1 MYLDFIKN
9 IAVDK
14 VFLAPNALSAM
25 DGATT
30 SNEEMRAMKQ
40 AMMASSTE
48 SYMLCDSSKIGK
60 RAFCKFADPSEFQM
74 MFTDSGISQK
84 EKEALEKRAQ
94 GPCQEEGLGTA
105 AEATQAGTIPP

>member
-1 MYLDFIKN
+1 MYLIGGKVRNRFRLTNGVISLDFIKN

-48 SYMLCDSSKIGK
+48 S
-60 RAFCKFADPSEFQM
+60 
-74 MFTDSGISQK
+74 
-84 EKEALEKRAQ
+84 
-94 GPCQEEGLGTA
+94 
-105 AEATQAGTIPP
+105 TILMARI